1 MFITFTKEGVMPLIP
16 IIMGSTVVAMIL
28 GFVWWWPLGLAVLA
42 FLIARRR
49 YGGGR
54 GPMFAGEEPTGM
66 FDHRMERYEY
76 KMARAQER
84 MERGVARAQDRV
96 ERVRS
101 RMERY
106 YSRTGGWF
114 AAGSSS
120 SGNHAFDE
128 YRADTLRRLEDEQ
141 REFKDFLDRL
151 RVAKDRAEF
160 DQFMADRRRNIEQE
174 SPPPAPPQQG

>member
-1 MFITFTKEGVMPLIP
+1 MPI
-16 IIMGSTVVAMIL
+16 VAMIL
-28 GFVWWWPLGLAVLA
+28 GFIWWWPLGLAVLA
-42 FLIARRR
+42 FLIVRRRR
-49 YGGGR
+49 YGGWHGQ
-54 GPMFAGEEPTGM
+54 MFAGEEPASM
-66 FDHRMERYEY
+66 FDHRMDRYEY

-84 MERGVARAQDRV
+84 MERGVARAQDKV

-114 AAGSSS
+114 ASGSNS

-160 DQFMADRRRNIEQE
+160 DQFMADRRRNIESE
-174 SPPPAPPQQG
+174 APTPPPAPSQQG